1 MCSSQEG
8 LKLNL
13 RFIVSLAWSYGFRVI
28 FRGPSYIIS
37 SMSAPLTLLFI
48 VSILSHGTLIKF
60 ALVGGFLGLI
70 ASVALSSSGDA
81 AFMRLQLRFQDLY
94 VASKVSPSDYMIG
107 LTLSYVIFS
116 LPGIILYAILGAIFH
131 IFTFGAVLALIGIM
145 CFLVVGTSSI
155 SFIVSSSIK
164 HVRNVWGIAGIMSVI
179 MTVLPPTFYPYEYIP
194 KWALYALSATPVTP
208 AAVLAQWAFGL
219 SPPMINELYIF
230 VIETIIYFSMARY
243 LTRWREN

>member
-1 MCSSQEG
+1 MCFFQPV
-8 LKLNL
+8 LPLNP
-13 RFIVSLAWSYGFRVI
+13 RFIASLAWSYGFRVI
-28 FRGPSYIIS
+28 LRGPSYIIS
-37 SMSAPLTLLFI
+37 SLSAPLTLLFI

-94 VASKVSPSDYMIG
+94 VASRVSPSDYMIG

-116 LPGIILYAILGAIFH
+116 LPGIILYSILGALFH
-131 IFTFGAVLALIGIM
+131 IFSLKAILALIGIM

-194 KWALYALSATPVTP
+194 RWALYLLSATPVTP

-219 SPPMINELYIF
+219 SPPFVTEIYIF
-230 VIETIIYFSMARY
+230 IVETAIYFTMARY
-243 LTRWREN
+243 LTRWREK